1 LIGRWAAS
9 LGAFLRILPRGRA
22 LVAAWLAGF
31 FSAFA
36 FAPFE
41 FFPLLLVG
49 FAVLV
54 VLLDGEYARA
64 RPIRNS
70 ALLGWAFGFG
80 QFLAGLYWVGYSFTV
95 DPVNHGWQLP
105 FAIALLTAGL
115 ALFPALATALAG
127 WLWRPSHT
135 RIVVFA
141 VAFAFCEWLRG
152 HVLTGFPWNIAA
164 YGWGASLAVLQ
175 SVAVIGVYGLGFLT
189 ILLGASLADLFS
201 APRRWTLAAAMTG
214 VFVLLFVGG
223 TARLALGPTETVPA
237 VQLRIVQ
244 PNVAEADKFKRALAL
259 ENWERLLQPSTSPAV
274 KAPTILIWPEAAPPF
289 FLAREPVALEEI
301 AHLTADKLLLTG
313 AERFEIGPNRALRF
327 YNSLVGFGRN
337 GRVLF
342 VYDKFHLVPFGEY
355 VPFANLLDRIGIT
368 KLTQGEQGFSAGDG
382 PRTFELPGAPSVGPL
397 ICYEILFPSAVV
409 GRIRPGW
416 FINVTDDSWF
426 GPSSGP
432 YQHLLTA
439 RVRAIEEGIPVVRAA
454 NTGISAV
461 IDPFGRTIATLP
473 LDQMGVLDA
482 PLPRSLAST
491 LYVRL
496 GDLAFWVF
504 VVTGGAVGWVLRQ
517 K

>member
-1 LIGRWAAS
+1 MIARWAAS
-9 LGAFLRILPRGRA
+9 IGAFLRILPRGRA
-22 LVAAWLAGF
+22 MVTAWLAGF
-31 FSAFA
+31 LSAFA
-36 FAPFE
+36 FAPFDL
-41 FFPLLLVG
+41 FPLLLLG

-54 VLLDGEYARA
+54 VLLDGEFARK

-70 ALLGWAFGFG
+70 ALIGWAFGFG
-80 QFLAGLYWVGYSFTV
+80 QFLAGLYWVGYAFTV
-95 DPVNHGWQLP
+95 DAANHGWQLP
-105 FAIALLTAGL
+105 FAVLLLTAGL
-115 ALFPALATALAG
+115 ALFPALATALSG

-141 VAFAFCEWLRG
+141 VAFSLCEWLRG

-175 SVAVIGVYGLGFLT
+175 SSAVIGAYGLGFLT
-189 ILLGASLADLFS
+189 ILFGASLADLFS
-201 APRRWTLAAAMTG
+201 VPRRWMLAAAMTG
-214 VFVLLFVGG
+214 IFVLLFIGG
-223 TARLALGPTETVPA
+223 SIRLATEPTPVVSGVTV
-237 VQLRIVQ
+237 RIVQ

-259 ENWERLLQPSTSPAV
+259 ENWERLLRPSTSPA
-274 KAPTILIWPEAAPPF
+274 KTPPTILIWPEAAPPF
-289 FLAREPVALEEI
+289 FLAREPVALQEI
-301 AHLTADKLLLTG
+301 AHLTADRLLLTG
-313 AERFEIGPNRALRF
+313 AERFEIGPNRTLRF

-337 GRVLF
+337 GEVLF

-355 VPFANLLDRIGIT
+355 VPFARLLERMGIT
-368 KLTQGEQGFSAGDG
+368 KLTQGQEGFSAGDG
-382 PRTFELPGAPSVGPL
+382 PHTFELPGTPSVGPL
-397 ICYEILFPSAVV
+397 ICYEILFPGAVV

-416 FINVTDDSWF
+416 FVNVTDDSWF

-482 PLPRSLAST
+482 PLPRSLAPT
-491 LYVRL
+491 LYARL
-496 GDLAFWVF
+496 GELAFWLF
-504 VVTGGAVGWVLRQ
+504 VVIGGAVGWVLRQ